1 MDYYALYST
10 APGRADC
17 FTGMRTFSQLH
28 HCGHATAP
36 SIYTN
41 RLEKPLLHIMMPAKP
56 ALIITPA
63 VFEIGRIVAFYLLEI
78 VYGPL
83 HPPHL
88 D

>member
-1 MDYYALYST
+1 MDYYTVLHPAARTALPVCVPSVS
-10 APGRADC
+10 
-17 FTGMRTFSQLH
+17 FIS
-28 HCGHATAP
+28 HATAP

>member
-1 MDYYALYST
+1 MDYYTVLHPAARTALPVCRVCVPSVS
-10 APGRADC
+10 
-17 FTGMRTFSQLH
+17 FIS
-28 HCGHATAP
+28 HATAP
-36 SIYTN
+36 FYIYYN